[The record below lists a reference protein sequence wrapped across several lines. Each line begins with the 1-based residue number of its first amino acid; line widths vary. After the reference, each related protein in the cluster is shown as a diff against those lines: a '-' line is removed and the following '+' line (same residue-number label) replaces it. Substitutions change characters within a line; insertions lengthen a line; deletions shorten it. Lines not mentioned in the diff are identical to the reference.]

1 MLSWI
6 NYVLVYAGVAVMV
19 YNIYGFIR
27 YARYVQGQKAWRTS
41 STILYVPIALVIL
54 FLLGYLAVGLFG
66 QPDLV
71 IACIL
76 FGGSIFVAFMHQYLS
91 SITHRIMENERLEAE
106 LMAAEKSNE
115 AKASFLASMNHEM
128 HTPLNVIMGMNDLAL
143 KNPALPPE
151 VAEQLEKSNLSAK
164 HLLGLIDN
172 ALDLNRIEAGMLAI
186 ANEEF
191 SLADALAQVNA
202 IAHASCAAKG
212 LTYEPNA
219 VQRKHCRVTGDET
232 NLKRVLLSIL
242 DNAVK
247 YTDAPGNV
255 TFAAE
260 RVPAEDGTFLARFV
274 VSDTGIGMDE
284 EFIPRVF
291 QAFSQEDAG
300 PTTQYGGS
308 GMSLAVAK
316 SLIELMGGTIEVKSS
331 KGQGTTFTVTV
342 PFACVAEHDAPAE
355 QPGADPAE
363 ALSGA
368 RILIVEDTPENAEI
382 VADLLELEGA
392 ETEHAENGQVALDMV
407 AASPERYYDAIL
419 MDLRMPV
426 MGGLEAAR
434 RIRALERA
442 DAKTVPIVA
451 LTANALEEDRKSSL
465 EAGMDAHL
473 AKPTDSD
480 LLYRTLGTFIARAR
494 GEHEARASHQE
505 ERDPSIERN

>member
-1 MLSWI
+1 MGATRLDSRRGKGVPVLSWI

-41 STILYVPIALVIL
+41 STILYIPIALVIL

-219 VQRKHCRVTGDET
+219 VQRKHCRVMGDET

-316 SLIELMGGTIEVKSS
+316 SLIELMGGTIEVKSK

-355 QPGADPAE
+355 QPEGDPTE
-363 ALSGA
+363 ALDGA
-368 RILIVEDTPENAEI
+368 RILIVEDTPR
-382 VADLLELEGA
+382 
-392 ETEHAENGQVALDMV
+392 TRR
-407 AASPERYYDAIL
+407 SWPTSWSWK
-419 MDLRMPV
+419 
-426 MGGLEAAR
+426 AR
-434 RIRALERA
+434 RPSTPR
-442 DAKTVPIVA
+442 
-451 LTANALEEDRKSSL
+451 TARWRSTWWPHRPSVTTTRSSWTCACRSW
-465 EAGMDAHL
+465 AGSRPRGASGRSS
-473 AKPTDSD
+473 APTPRPCPSSPSPPTRSR
-480 LLYRTLGTFIARAR
+480 RTGRAR
-494 GEHEARASHQE
+494 SRRAWTPTWPSRPTPTCCT
-505 ERDPSIERN
+505 ERWAPS